1 MVKFLTATA
10 ALVLFAAAAGAQVM
24 GPEWIEEFTDRPE
37 EWGGDI
43 HYAILDMPGRQA
55 LQVGCVRNR
64 IEKVLVVFPEVNN
77 ALAPLAESPQVRYA
91 FDNESMQSAD
101 WPLFEEGTIEVPR
114 GGQSSRITRRIAAAD
129 RFVVQAS
136 ARDGSTLTAEFDLL
150 DSEVIV
156 PKMLGACGIR

>member
-1 MVKFLTATA
+1 MIKILTAMGS
-10 ALVLFAAAAGAQVM
+10 LVLFAAVAVAQVT

-77 ALAPLAESPQVRYA
+77 ALAPIAENPQVRYA
-91 FDNESMQSAD
+91 FDNEAMQSAN

-114 GGQSSRITRRIAAAD
+114 GAQSSRITRRIAAAE
-129 RFVVQAS
+129 RFEVQAN
-136 ARDGSTLTAEFDLL
+136 AQDGSTLTAEFELL